1 MVNRNSRRLP
11 LIVLLGPTAVGKTTL
26 SLELAQVVKG
36 EIVSAD
42 SRLIYQGMDIGTA
55 KPTAA
60 ERSRVRHH
68 LIDVATPAEI
78 FTLGEYQR
86 RAYQAIEDITARH
99 RIPLMVGGSGQ
110 YIRAVVEGW
119 NIPEVPP
126 DWALRREL
134 EAVAESQG
142 SEALHQRLAQLDPA
156 AAQRIDHRNVRRVI
170 RALEVILKT
179 GEPISDLQTK
189 SPPPYQVLQV
199 GLTRPREELYARI
212 DQRIDAMVAA
222 GLVEE
227 VATLGEVYG
236 WRAPALSGLGYRQI
250 GHYVRGELSFDE
262 AVQLLR
268 KDTRR
273 FVRQQAN
280 WFGVDDERIHWF
292 DLSVVDECVVV
303 LFVSCWLGLSC
314 CVNDYTK

>member
-1 MVNRNSRRLP
+1 MVTRPKCLP
-11 LIVLLGPTAVGKTTL
+11 LVVLLGPTAVGKTTL
-26 SLELAQVVKG
+26 SLELAQAVNG

-42 SRLIYQGMDIGTA
+42 SRLVYQGMDIGTA

-60 ERSRVRHH
+60 ARSRVPHH

-78 FTLGEYQR
+78 LTLGEYQR
-86 RAYQAIEDITARH
+86 RASRAIEDIAARC
-99 RIPLMVGGSGQ
+99 RIPLLVGGSGQ

-126 DWALRREL
+126 DWALRQEL

-142 SEALHQRLAQLDPA
+142 LEALHHRLGSLDPSA
-156 AAQRIDHRNVRRVI
+156 ARRIDHRNVRRVI
-170 RALEVILKT
+170 RALEVVLKT
-179 GEPISDLQTK
+179 GEPISNLQTK

-212 DQRIDAMVAA
+212 DDRIERMIAA

-227 VATLGEVYG
+227 VARLGAVYG
-236 WRAPALSGLGYRQI
+236 WSAPALSGLGYRQI
-250 GHYVRGELSFDE
+250 GHFLRGELSFDE
-262 AVQLLR
+262 AIRLLR
-268 KDTRR
+268 KETRR

-280 WFGVDDERIHWF
+280 WFSPCDERINWF
-292 DLSVVDECVVV
+292 DLSAVDEQAVV
-303 LFVSCWLGLSC
+303 LFVLGWLG
-314 CVNDYTK
+314 